1 MRTWARVFCSIRL
14 TGKQNPI
21 KYVSQP
27 VGDKCVWLYGAMWP
41 GMAWYGMV
49 WHGVPGSLS
58 WHCASI
64 KVFSCTNGSTLINM
78 LQNALLRC
86 VIPLRTSHVCACMFT
101 CVCMCVRVSHC
112 HLWGIAGH
120 PEKNIFWKVQTCR
133 LQTETVLAN
142 HRFPLVYLGLA
153 RCFTIVGK
161 KCKVFPFLLPRKCR
175 EFACTHFPLSTL
187 AAN

>member
-21 KYVSQP
+21 KYASQP
-27 VGDKCVWLYGAMWP
+27 VGDKCVWLYG
-41 GMAWYGMV
+41 MARYGMV
-49 WHGVPGSLS
+49 WHGVPGSLA

-78 LQNALLRC
+78 LQNALLLC
-86 VIPLRTSHVCACMFT
+86 VIPPRSSPVCTCMYP
-101 CVCMCVRVSHC
+101 CVCEWVTVICEALQGTLRKTYFEKCRH
-112 HLWGIAGH
+112 AGC
-120 PEKNIFWKVQTCR
+120 KQKLR
-133 LQTETVLAN
+133 LQITVSLS
-142 HRFPLVYLGLA
+142 PLVYLGLA
-153 RCFTIVGK
+153 RCFTLVGK
-161 KCKVFPFLLPRKCR
+161 KCKVLPFLPARKCR